1 MSSTDINLKIR
12 HAKRSNEKYLDIS
25 GYGMVDIPADIKSL
39 STLEVLVV
47 SNNKLTTLKK
57 VLDLPFLR
65 VLDASNNN
73 ISQIPPEI

>member
-12 HAKRSNEKYLDIS
+12 HAKRSNEKSLDIS